1 MSAYNK
7 FIAAI
12 AAALAVAASVTAD
25 GSLSTSD
32 IIAILSAAV
41 GAITVYAVPNNPKP

>member
-7 FIAAI
+7 FVAAI
-12 AAALAVAASVTAD
+12 AAALAVAASVTSD
-25 GSLSTSD
+25 GNLSTSD

-41 GAITVYAVPNNPKP
+41 GALTVYAVPNKPKW